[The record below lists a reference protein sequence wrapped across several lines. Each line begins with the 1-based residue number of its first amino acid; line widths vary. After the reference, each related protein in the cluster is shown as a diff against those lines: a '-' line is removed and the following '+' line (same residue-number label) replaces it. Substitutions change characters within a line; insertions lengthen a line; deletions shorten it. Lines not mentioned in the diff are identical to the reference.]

1 MAAEHLRAAP
11 RRRTLKAGTIS
22 FNNGAGIDCLVRNLS
37 ATGACLELESP
48 VGVPNAFTLVISTDH
63 LQRPCQVVWR
73 SARRIGVK
81 FES

>member
-1 MAAEHLRAAP
+1 MAAQHPRTALR
-11 RRRTLKAGTIS
+11 RLTLKAGTIS